1 MLERWWAARAAHT
14 VSHSSPTAST
24 LASFAQLDICQ
35 EGAGG
40 EEVRA
45 LEKKFG
51 RRCSGG
57 GGGTAKKLKACK
69 TETSERFT
77 AHQAETALLLDITS
91 AS

>member
-24 LASFAQLDICQ
+24 LASFAQLDFCQ

-51 RRCSGG
+51 RRCSEGG
-57 GGGTAKKLKACK
+57 KTAKKLKACK

>member
-45 LEKKFG
+45 LETKFG
-51 RRCSGG
+51 RRCSEVGG
-57 GGGTAKKLKACK
+57 GGGDSEE
-69 TETSERFT
+69 TEGM
-77 AHQAETALLLDITS
+77 
-91 AS
+91 

>member
-51 RRCSGG
+51 RRCSEWGG
-57 GGGTAKKLKACK
+57 DSEE
-69 TETSERFT
+69 TEGM
-77 AHQAETALLLDITS
+77 
-91 AS
+91 